1 MKCDEVKPECER
13 CKKATYKCAGYDQP
27 WLNEAPYERKA
38 RERFLVRDELYRTRH
53 NPMLPKEAL
62 VSQGFLPAERVSQ
75 ELNLV
80 AFREDVCRSFY
91 FHKFCSGKNFSKAIS
106 WWLNPNPRVQVQS
119 RTLVSA
125 SKAMSAAFFGRSHQ
139 SRFIIR
145 EGEKMYG
152 EALRNLSSDLSHEVK
167 AYTFETLGATMAL
180 NMYEVCLC
188 SSYASGA
195 WKPTD
200 PHLDDKSYLGL
211 SWMYHP
217 LWGYREINACSGAST
232 P

>member
-27 WLNEAPYERKA
+27 WLNEAPYERQA
-38 RERFLVRDELYRTRH
+38 HQRFLVRDELYRTRH

-62 VSQGFLPAERVSQ
+62 TSQGFLSAERVSQ

-80 AFREDVCRSFY
+80 AFRDDVCRSFF
-91 FHKFCSGKNFSKAIS
+91 FHRVCSGENFSKAIA
-106 WWLNPNPRVQVQS
+106 WWLNPAPRVQVQS

-125 SKAMSAAFFGRSHQ
+125 SKAMAAAFFGRVHQ
-139 SRFIIR
+139 QPYIIH
-145 EGEKMYG
+145 EGTKMYG

-188 SSYASGA
+188 SSYTSGG
-195 WKPTD
+195 WKPIDPNLDGT
-200 PHLDDKSYLGL
+200 PHL
-211 SWMYHP
+211 
-217 LWGYREINACSGAST
+217 
-232 P
+232 